1 MILKEQI
8 LAKQK
13 ELSALKKINA
23 LTDSMR
29 SQLDALAVEVAG
41 MHQNAENVAQVMQ
54 NWDSIVRSIS
64 QASLSL
70 LQYSERDYEVGAWKQ
85 ETTDSEQQTSSQ
97 QNTAEA
103 PLPETLV
110 RIKVDK
116 DETSSNA

>member
-1 MILKEQI
+1 MILRDQI
-8 LAKQK
+8 VAKQK
-13 ELSALKKINA
+13 ELNALKQIN
-23 LTDSMR
+23 TQTESMR
-29 SQLDALAVEVAG
+29 SQLDALAVEVAN

-85 ETTDSEQQTSSQ
+85 ETADSEQQGSSPKD
-97 QNTAEA
+97 TADA

-116 DETSSNA
+116 DDTTSNR